1 MSDSSSSSGGIAL
14 VALAGR
20 FPGADSVEEFWNRLC
35 AGAECIRRFTPEELA
50 ASGAPIVSDPNHV
63 PTRGVVEKA
72 DWFDAAFFGYTPRE
86 AELIDP
92 QHRVFLECAA
102 EALERA
108 GCDPQRYEGLIG
120 VFGGASLNTYAVNH
134 LYSYPKY
141 RAAAGSHQLGLANEK
156 DYLTAR
162 VSYKLNLRG
171 PSVNVQTACATS
183 LTAVCI
189 ACQSLLSHQCDLA
202 LAGGA
207 SLLFPQT
214 QGYVHQPGGIFS
226 PDGHCRTFDAEARG
240 TVPGDGV
247 AVVALKRLA
256 DAQADGDRIYAVIK
270 GFAFG
275 NDGALKVGF
284 AAPSADG
291 QMETVMLAQGMAGVD
306 PSTIGYVEAHGTA
319 TVLGDPIEMESLTQA
334 FRAGTDRKNFCA
346 IGSVKSNIGHL
357 DAAAGAAGL
366 IKAAL
371 ALHHRRIPPSLHF
384 KSPNPRIDFAES
396 AFYVADRLIDWS
408 AASSPRRAGVNSM
421 GMGGTN
427 VHVVLEEAPPEPAS
441 ASSRSAQVLPFS
453 AKTPTAL
460 DRAAANLAAWLGENP
475 GLSLA
480 DVAWTLQTGRREFA
494 CRRTVV
500 ARDLA
505 EAVAALRLPAAAAA
519 PIAHDDGRVAF
530 LFTGQ
535 GAQKVNMGRGL
546 YEREP
551 VFRAEVDR
559 CAGLL
564 RLWLGFDL
572 RTVLYPPAGG
582 EEAAQAELDQTRLT
596 QPALFVFEYALARLW
611 MSWGVT
617 PTALLGH
624 SLGEYVAACLAG
636 VFSLEDAL
644 GLVATRARLMQEQPA
659 GTMLAVRLPEAE
671 LRPSLP
677 PELCIATINSVNT
690 CVVAGPAEAVTALE
704 KALAERGVGC
714 KRLRTSHAFHSAM
727 MEPAL
732 TPFAA
737 AVAKVRRS
745 APAIPVVSNVTGTW
759 LTAEQAT
766 SPDYWASHIR
776 EAVRFADGVG
786 VLAEQPGR
794 VFLEVG
800 PGATLAGL
808 ARQHPAAGAA
818 GVVAS
823 LPGTS
828 EKIPEPDAALRALG
842 ELWLAGVRVD
852 WGRFHAGER
861 RRRVLLP
868 TYPFERQRHCI
879 EPAPQAENPAA
890 VSAPMAPADCIV
902 AVEVKTAPRDDSVLG
917 RLTALFSEV
926 SGVDLARQ
934 AEASFASL
942 GFDSLLLAQATAA
955 IKRQFGV
962 TILFGDLLG
971 KLGTLREVA
980 GFVEASA
987 AVPVAAAE
995 SAPEAAARPAPPT
1008 DAQREIWLASQVSEA
1023 ASCAYN
1029 ETRRLRFRG
1038 PLRRAA
1044 LHAALQRLVDRHD
1057 ALRTTF
1063 SPDGG
1068 EQRTALRLTLAM
1080 PDASGTADEVARTE
1094 AETPFDLENGPL
1106 IRARLLSLGEE
1117 DHVLFVT
1124 IHHLVCDG
1132 QAWGILLQELAEQ
1145 YRGGAALPS
1154 PPLQI
1159 GDYARILATRAA
1171 GEEGEAAQAY
1181 WCRRFADGVPAFELP
1196 ADHPRPARRNFE
1208 GGREDRVL
1216 PAGLR
1221 DRLRALG
1228 AARNCTFFHTM
1239 LAVFYVWLRRLSGE
1253 TDIVIGVP
1261 VAERSPEGAD
1271 RLVAHCIDFMPVR
1284 LSGGGADAFEEF
1296 LVRTKDVFMEALAH
1310 RQCSF
1315 GRIVRALDLPY
1326 DPGRHPLTTVTFN
1339 VSRMRES
1346 LDFGE
1351 LSVEA
1356 EASRVSSIAFD
1367 LSFNVVET
1375 GDELRLDC
1383 RYSRT
1388 LFEAATIRRWLGHF
1402 ETLLVALAAEP
1413 VCAVDRLPLLS
1424 EAERRQILADWNAT
1438 AADYPRDC
1446 TVHALFAEQAARAP
1460 EAVAAIYDGGR
1471 TLGYGELDRR
1481 ANQLAHHLRRLGVGP
1496 GRLVGFCLERSPEML
1511 VALLAILKAGGA
1523 YVSFDPT
1530 YPPARLASM
1539 AEDAHPVAML
1549 TTLALR
1555 RRLPEGAA
1563 PCLCFDGP
1571 EFAAV
1576 AEEDGR
1582 KSPDDAET
1590 GPESLAYVCFTS
1602 GSTGRPKGVCVPHRG
1617 VVRLVRGANY
1627 ARFGPDEVFLQFAPV
1642 AFDASTFEIW
1652 GALLNGA
1659 RLVLFPTHAPTLAE
1673 LGETIQRHGVTTLWL
1688 SAGLFQQVVEERC
1701 DCLKGVSQLLAGGDV
1716 LSPPHVRKVLEQF
1729 PGCRLING
1737 YGPTENTTFTCCHPI
1752 TEKAAGRRAIPIG
1765 RPIANTRVYV
1775 LDERMQPVPIGVPGE
1790 LYAGG
1795 DGLAQGYLNRPELTA
1810 EKFVPDPFGDDPA
1823 ARLYKTGD
1831 RVRWLA
1837 DGSIDFLGRIDSQ
1850 VKIRGF
1856 RVELDEI
1863 ENALGRYPGLRACA
1877 VVAQAAENGDKR
1889 LVACLVA
1896 VSSPPPEPAEL
1907 RRFLS
1912 GSLPD
1917 YMVPTEAG
1925 FVFLDALPLDPNGK
1939 VDRRALAS
1947 GAPAIRPVAAAPRGR
1962 AAPRDAVERQL
1973 VEIWEEILGV
1983 SPVGLND
1990 RFFELG
1996 GHSLLAMRLLERI
2009 EKQFARRLPLAAVF
2023 EAPSAGELAALIR
2036 GHDFSARSSLVEI
2049 KAEGSKPPL
2058 FLVHGVGGGMFW
2070 GYANLAR
2077 HLGPDQPVYAFKS
2090 RGLDGEEEFD
2100 TIEEMAAAY
2109 VADLRAFQPQGP
2121 YLLGGYCFG
2130 GNVACE
2136 MARRLRAEGEEVGL
2150 LVLMNCVPHGGS
2162 YGRGRATPAW
2172 LGRYLM
2178 NLYGLV
2184 AQLHASG
2191 PEAKRA
2197 YFRWKWGAIK
2207 QRVRRWLGRPGEQ
2220 APEFEVGETVDL
2232 AAYSGEQ
2239 RRLWAAHVRAL
2250 CRYRIQ
2256 PFDGRVV
2263 LLRSRLHQHYCSFA
2277 QDCGWGEFA
2286 RGGVEVSIVPGAHES
2301 ILEEPHV
2308 GMLAEQLRACL
2319 ERRSLEEQE
2328 SAKAENFR
2336 AAELAVARA

>member
-1 MSDSSSSSGGIAL
+1 MINPSSSSEGIAL

-20 FPGADSVEEFWNRLC
+20 FPGADSVEAFWDKLC

-50 ASGAPIVSDPNHV
+50 ASGAAIVSDPNHV
-63 PTRGVVEKA
+63 PARGVVEKA
-72 DWFDAAFFGYTPRE
+72 DHFDAAFFGYTPRE

-108 GCDPQRYEGLIG
+108 GCDPRRYEGLIG

-207 SLLFPQT
+207 SLLFPQA

-291 QMETVMLAQGMAGVD
+291 QMETVMLAQAMAGVD
-306 PSTIGYVEAHGTA
+306 PATIGYVEAHGTA
-319 TVLGDPIEMESLTQA
+319 TVLGDPIELESLAQA

-384 KSPNPRIDFAES
+384 KAPNPQIDFANS
-396 AFYVADRLIDWS
+396 AFRVADRLADWP
-408 AASSPRRAGVNSM
+408 APVGAPRRAGVNSM

-427 VHVVLEEAPPEPAS
+427 VHVVLEEAPSEPAT
-441 ASSRSAQVLPFS
+441 AAARSAQVLVLS
-453 AKTPTAL
+453 AKTPSAL
-460 DRAAANLAAWLGENP
+460 DRATENLAAHLRENP
-475 GLSLA
+475 GLALA
-480 DVAWTLQTGRREFA
+480 DIAWTLQTGRREFA
-494 CRRTVV
+494 HRRAVV
-500 ARDLA
+500 ARTPD
-505 EAVAALRLPAAAAA
+505 EAVAALQSPAPAGD
-519 PIAHDDGRVAF
+519 PVAHDDGKVAF

-546 YEREP
+546 YEQEP
-551 VFRAEVDR
+551 LFRTEVDR
-559 CAGLL
+559 CARLLQPRLGL
-564 RLWLGFDL
+564 DL
-572 RTVLYPPAGG
+572 RAILYPPAGS
-582 EEAAQAELDQTRLT
+582 EEAAQAQLDQTRLT

-617 PTALLGH
+617 PAALLGH

-659 GTMLAVRLPEAE
+659 GAMLAVRLPEAE
-671 LRPSLP
+671 LRPLLP
-677 PELCIATINSVNT
+677 AGLSIATLNSVAA
-690 CVVAGPAEAVTALE
+690 CVVSGPTEAVTAFERVLG
-704 KALAERGVGC
+704 ERGAGC

-732 TPFAA
+732 APFAA
-737 AVAKVRRS
+737 AVAKVRRA
-745 APAIPVVSNVTGTW
+745 APAIPMLSNVTGTW
-759 LTAEQAT
+759 LTAEQAM

-776 EAVRFADGVG
+776 QAVRFADGVG
-786 VLAEQPGR
+786 VLCAESGR

-808 ARQHPAAGAA
+808 ARQHPAAAAA

-823 LPGTS
+823 LPAPGQGDDLLS
-828 EKIPEPDAALRALG
+828 ASRALG
-842 ELWLAGVRVD
+842 ELWQAGVRVD
-852 WGRFHAGER
+852 WTRLHAGER

-879 EPAPQAENPAA
+879 EPAPTVEHPTAA
-890 VSAPMAPADCIV
+890 AAPAPSAAATECIV
-902 AVEVKTAPRDDSVLG
+902 AVQVTTTPRDDSLLG

-926 SGVDLARQ
+926 SGIDLARQ
-934 AEASFASL
+934 PEASFASL

-962 TILFGDLLG
+962 TVLFGDLLG
-971 KLGTLREVA
+971 KLGTVRAVA
-980 GFVEASA
+980 DFVAENSA
-987 AVPVAAAE
+987 ALPPTPAETPAEKAVA
-995 SAPEAAARPAPPT
+995 PAPPT

-1044 LHAALQRLVDRHD
+1044 LHAALQSLVDRHD

-1068 EQRTALRLTLAM
+1068 EQRTAPHLTLAM
-1080 PDASGTADEVARTE
+1080 PVETTGTADEAARTE

-1106 IRARLLSLGEE
+1106 IRTRLLHVDE
-1117 DHVLFVT
+1117 DDHILFIT

-1132 QAWGILLQELAEQ
+1132 QAWGLLLQELAEH
-1145 YRGGAALPS
+1145 YRGGASLPP

-1159 GDYARILATRAA
+1159 GDYARTLATRAA
-1171 GEEGEAAQAY
+1171 GEEGETAQAY

-1196 ADHPRPARRNFE
+1196 ADHPRPAKRNFE
-1208 GGREDRVL
+1208 GGREDRLL
-1216 PAGLR
+1216 PPGLR

-1228 AARNCTFFHTM
+1228 ARRSCTFFNTL
-1239 LAVFYVWLRRLSGE
+1239 LAAFYVWLRRLSGE
-1253 TDIVIGVP
+1253 ADIVIGVP

-1284 LSGGGADAFEEF
+1284 LSTEGSCAFEE
-1296 LVRTKDVFMEALAH
+1296 LLTQTKEVFMEALEH

-1315 GRIVRALDLPY
+1315 GRIVRALDLRY
-1326 DPGRHPLTTVTFN
+1326 DAGRHPLAVVTFN
-1339 VSRMRES
+1339 VSRMREG
-1346 LDFGE
+1346 LDFGDVA
-1351 LSVEA
+1351 VEA
-1356 EASRVSSIAFD
+1356 MASKVSSLAFD

-1383 RYSRT
+1383 RYSRA
-1388 LFEAATIRRWLGHF
+1388 LFEATTIRRWLGHF
-1402 ETLLVALAAEP
+1402 ETLLAALAADP
-1413 VCAVDRLPLLS
+1413 SCAVDRLPLLGD
-1424 EAERRQILADWNAT
+1424 AERRQILEDWNAT
-1438 AADYPRDC
+1438 ATDYPRDR
-1446 TVHALFAEQAARAP
+1446 TVHALFAEQAALTP
-1460 EAVAAIYDGGR
+1460 DAVAVVQGGR
-1471 TLGYGELDRR
+1471 TFSYGELDRQ
-1481 ANQLAHHLRRLGVGP
+1481 ANQLAHRLRGLGARP
-1496 GRLVGFCLERSPEML
+1496 GSLVGFCLERSPELL

-1523 YVSFDPT
+1523 YVSFDPA
-1530 YPPARLASM
+1530 YPPARLAAM
-1539 AEDAHPVAML
+1539 IEDARPVVML
-1549 TTLALR
+1549 TTTALKN
-1555 RRLPEGAA
+1555 RLPDAA
-1563 PCLCFDGP
+1563 VPQLCFDEP
-1571 EFAAV
+1571 EFASV
-1576 AEEDGR
+1576 AAEDDSR
-1582 KSPDDAET
+1582 APDVET

-1617 VVRLVRGANY
+1617 VVRLVRGTDY
-1627 ARFGPDEVFLQFAPV
+1627 ARFAPDEVFLQLAPV

-1659 RLVLFPTHAPTLAE
+1659 RLVLFPAHAPTLAE
-1673 LGETIQRHGVTTLWL
+1673 LGETIRRHGVTTLWL

-1701 DCLKGVSQLLAGGDV
+1701 DCLQGVRQLLAGGDV
-1716 LSPPHVRKVLEQF
+1716 LSPPHVRRVLEQF

-1737 YGPTENTTFTCCHPI
+1737 YGPTENTTFTCCHPV

-1775 LDERMQPVPIGVPGE
+1775 LDERMQPAPIGVPGE
-1790 LYAGG
+1790 LYTGG
-1795 DGLAQGYLNRPELTA
+1795 DGLALGYLGRPELTA
-1810 EKFVPDPFGDDPA
+1810 EKFVPDPFGGGPA
-1823 ARLYKTGD
+1823 GRLYKTGD

-1837 DGSIDFLGRIDSQ
+1837 DGAIDFIGRIDSQ

-1863 ENALGRYPGLRACA
+1863 EHALGRHPGLRTCA
-1877 VVAQAAENGDKR
+1877 VVAQPGENGDKR
-1889 LVACLVA
+1889 LAACLVA
-1896 VSSPPPEPAEL
+1896 ASSPSPAPAEL

-1917 YMVPTEAG
+1917 YMVPAEAD

-1939 VDRRALAS
+1939 VDRRALA
-1947 GAPAIRPVAAAPRGR
+1947 GLRAARPAPGNGR
-1962 AAPRDAVERQL
+1962 ALPRDAVERQL
-1973 VEIWEEILGV
+1973 AELWEEILGV
-1983 SPVGLND
+1983 SHVGLND

-1996 GHSLLAMRLLERI
+1996 GHSLLAMRLLARI
-2009 EKQFARRLPLAAVF
+2009 EDRFGRKLPLAAVF
-2023 EAPSAGELAALIR
+2023 EAPSVAELATLIR

-2049 KAEGSKPPL
+2049 KGEGTRPPL

-2077 HLGPDQPVYAFKS
+2077 HLGPDQPLYAFKS
-2090 RGLDGEEEFD
+2090 RGLDGGEEFG

-2136 MARRLRAEGEEVGL
+2136 MARQLRAAGEEIGL

-2162 YGRGRATPAW
+2162 YSRGRATPAW
-2172 LGRYLM
+2172 LGRYLL
-2178 NLYGLV
+2178 NLGGLL

-2191 PEAKRA
+2191 PEAKLA
-2197 YFRWKWGAIK
+2197 YLHWKAGAVRQK
-2207 QRVRRWLGRPGEQ
+2207 VRRWLGRTDER

-2232 AAYSGEQ
+2232 AGYSVEQ

-2256 PFDGRVV
+2256 PFDAQVV
-2263 LLRSRLHQHYCSFA
+2263 LLRSRLHQRYCSFA
-2277 QDCGWGEFA
+2277 HDCGWGEFA
-2286 RGGVEVSIVPGAHES
+2286 RGGVSVGIVPGSHES

-2308 GMLAEQLRACL
+2308 AALAKQLRDCL
-2319 ERRSLEEQE
+2319 ERRSEEE
-2328 SAKAENFR
+2328 PGEAEGFR
-2336 AAELAVARA
+2336 AELAEARA